1 MKKFAFISLLFISLN
16 LFSQNKQ
23 VLYDFAGLPQTLLLN
38 PGLESNY
45 KYHIG
50 VPLLSGFST
59 ELASTGFTIADIFGV
74 DNRTIN
80 DKIAAVLEDLDIRDY
95 LKFNSQIEVFSA
107 GFRFDD
113 KTYFSFGFYQE
124 FDAIGYF
131 PKDIITLLN
140 EGNAAYLNRSFDASQ
155 LLYKLEFLG
164 VIHAGITRKVN
175 DKWTIGGRFKIYSSA
190 LNLQSTNNS
199 GTLTTNLGDNNIYI
213 HHLDN
218 INVNLQTSGLIQD
231 DEYINDPGTFLKNT
245 FLGGNLGLG
254 LDFGVTYQISPQL
267 QFSGSLLDVGFVNH
281 KKNIKNTLTE
291 GSFTFE
297 GLQFGYDESNR
308 NYWEELDNELKEQLP
323 TVENQESYIS
333 WRPAKFN
340 AAIKYSFGEK
350 RSKYC
355 YDDTYKDFYTDALG
369 AQLYSVFRPL
379 SQQFALTGF
388 YEKSFS
394 HKLHTKVTY
403 TVDNYSYYNIGVGV
417 SAQVWKINFYGIL
430 DNIAEL
436 TDISSANNVSLQFG
450 FNLLFN

>member
-1 MKKFAFISLLFISLN
+1 MKKFAFIFLLFISLN

-38 PGLESNY
+38 PGLETNY